1 MFAKK
6 VLIALSLPFIFSL
19 TACGGDGGGGDADQN
34 VVRDIFAVGDI
45 VETKEDGGEVVGDV
59 STNDLGDNLSFALAD
74 GQSTQNGTITFNSDG
89 TFSYTPNLDFFG
101 SDSITYVATNTITG
115 ATSTA
120 ALTIN
125 VVNDF
130 ERLDEYGWELVW
142 SDNFNTADA
151 FDSSLWVGDNITVS
165 GGSLKINAIDGQSNI
180 VKGVQPINK
189 GRIEAGVR
197 TAAGVNAISA
207 FKLVPITD
215 IYDGDNA
222 LSLMLAED
230 GEMTAGAH
238 YGLDRVSGVLMNER
252 IIDTASDEFHI
263 YAIEWGEKKIRWYID
278 DTHVYTVDTLNLW
291 GYNQTGD
298 DIVADTD
305 GPFNQPMQII
315 FDVSAAA
322 EDLPTQLLVDY
333 VNVWA
338 CNPALE
344 ASIEECASREKSKIS
359 RSASD
364 RIESVGAEKT
374 IILEDGYKDPATKAL
389 ISELHPLNWH
399 YLDDVFAL
407 EASNDNVS
415 DSDITWVTLEDEH
428 NLVLDFVNASGP
440 AAMGIAVL
448 NDVAD
453 SVKSVELNGHNIA
466 LNFDLL
472 VDSADS
478 TTDSIIIKMESGD
491 EGTNDL
497 AAGQVSWSL
506 DELTLDD
513 WVSYSIPV
521 TDFLNNPSAQLSL
534 DPNNL
539 TSLMTLEVNGGV
551 HLQLD
556 NISLGCINSE
566 GCLQGPLALQTAA
579 APKAD
584 PIRIQA
590 ENFITQEGTGVE
602 ETTDEGG
609 GENVAF
615 VSSGDFVS
623 YTFEAPA
630 IGPYTVDYR
639 VASKGGSSG
648 FEMSLD
654 GGLIHSQSI
663 PDTGDWQNWVTV
675 TSPEFELAAGVYT
688 MQIDFVDEDQN
699 LNWLQI
705 QPPLGEVFVEAEDYD
720 VVSGIDLEDTGDVGG
735 GQNIGWIDQGDFI
748 EYTVNIPSTGEYLIQ
763 YRVAGLWD
771 TLGFEN
777 RIGGVLVDTHAMDST
792 GDWQNWVTQ
801 SSVINLIAGE
811 QTMRFDFIDGPIN
824 INWIRLTRQ

>member
-1 MFAKK
+1 
-6 VLIALSLPFIFSL
+6 
-19 TACGGDGGGGDADQN
+19 
-34 VVRDIFAVGDI
+34 
-45 VETKEDGGEVVGDV
+45 
-59 STNDLGDNLSFALAD
+59 
-74 GQSTQNGTITFNSDG
+74 
-89 TFSYTPNLDFFG
+89 
-101 SDSITYVATNTITG
+101 
-115 ATSTA
+115 
-120 ALTIN
+120 
-125 VVNDF
+125 
-130 ERLDEYGWELVW
+130 
-142 SDNFNTADA
+142 
-151 FDSSLWVGDNITVS
+151 
-165 GGSLKINAIDGQSNI
+165 
-180 VKGVQPINK
+180 
-189 GRIEAGVR
+189 
-197 TAAGVNAISA
+197 
-207 FKLVPITD
+207 
-215 IYDGDNA
+215 
-222 LSLMLAED
+222 
-230 GEMTAGAH
+230 
-238 YGLDRVSGVLMNER
+238 
-252 IIDTASDEFHI
+252 
-263 YAIEWGEKKIRWYID
+263 
-278 DTHVYTVDTLNLW
+278 
-291 GYNQTGD
+291 
-298 DIVADTD
+298 
-305 GPFNQPMQII
+305 
-315 FDVSAAA
+315 
-322 EDLPTQLLVDY
+322 
-333 VNVWA
+333 
-338 CNPALE
+338 
-344 ASIEECASREKSKIS
+344 
-359 RSASD
+359 
-364 RIESVGAEKT
+364 
-374 IILEDGYKDPATKAL
+374 
-389 ISELHPLNWH
+389 
-399 YLDDVFAL
+399 
-407 EASNDNVS
+407 
-415 DSDITWVTLEDEH
+415 
-428 NLVLDFVNASGP
+428 
-440 AAMGIAVL
+440 
-448 NDVAD
+448 
-453 SVKSVELNGHNIA
+453 
-466 LNFDLL
+466 
-472 VDSADS
+472 
-478 TTDSIIIKMESGD
+478 
-491 EGTNDL
+491 
-497 AAGQVSWSL
+497 
-506 DELTLDD
+506 
-513 WVSYSIPV
+513 
-521 TDFLNNPSAQLSL
+521 
-534 DPNNL
+534 
-539 TSLMTLEVNGGV
+539 MTLEVNGGV